1 MKKKIMIALCLTA
14 SLAVL
19 TMTGCKKEEET
30 EVPDQ
35 ETVEEE
41 QVEEEE
47 VLKTIG
53 VEEEDAFKVKL
64 TNSTGKDIKGL
75 SIKMIDE
82 EEFPESLIEAEGDVY
97 AIDESVYLY
106 YKPTEEEQT
115 EEAAEGDEDE
125 RLLTPGYDI
134 QLTFADDTVVVLH
147 SFPFDDIEEGA
158 LYLEEEVAFLKYDS
172 VSSGDSVETKEAEL
186 AIKEQEKAAAEAA
199 QKAAEEQAAAE
210 AAAAEQAAAEAA
222 AAEKAAAEAA
232 AAKSSSS
239 SSSSGSSGASSS
251 SGSGSSSGSAASTS
265 DSGNSGSSGSTSND
279 DGCVGD
285 DALTY

>member
-1 MKKKIMIALCLTA
+1 MKKKILVTLCLTV

-53 VEEEDAFKVKL
+53 VEEQDAFKVKL

-134 QLTFADDTVVVLH
+134 QLTFADDSVVVLH

-222 AAEKAAAEAA
+222 AAEQAAAEQAAAEAA

-239 SSSSGSSGASSS
+239 SGG
-251 SGSGSSSGSAASTS
+251 GSSSGNTASTT
-265 DSGNSGSSGSTSND
+265 DSGNSGSSGGTSND